1 MKKPKKPSFSKRGI
15 VHVFL
20 LYAELIAFGQI
31 AMWYFGDLS
40 SLDSMWLYALPP
52 ILALLGYFLKAV
64 KENTCGG
71 IVYDCAMKQQEQAR
85 KDIAT
90 DSDKLNEGMD
100 DTDETLD
107 DETTPFDE

>member
-1 MKKPKKPSFSKRGI
+1 MKQQKKPSFSKRGI
-15 VHVFL
+15 VFVFL

-71 IVYDCAMKQQEQAR
+71 IVYDCAMKQQERALSDEKTER
-85 KDIAT
+85 T
-90 DSDKLNEGMD
+90 DTEFPDAADAHPSEHI
-100 DTDETLD
+100 
-107 DETTPFDE
+107 

>member
-1 MKKPKKPSFSKRGI
+1 MKQPKKPSFSKRGI
-15 VHVFL
+15 VLVFL

-31 AMWYFGDLS
+31 AMWYYGDLS

-71 IVYDCAMKQQEQAR
+71 IVYDCAMKQQ
-85 KDIAT
+85 KPTGND
-90 DSDKLNEGMD
+90 MPD
-100 DTDETLD
+100 D
-107 DETTPFDE
+107 FDECSECEESMAKSNDEVSPFNE

>member
-15 VHVFL
+15 VLVFL

-71 IVYDCAMKQQEQAR
+71 IVYDCAMKQQKQAR
-85 KDIAT
+85 KDVAT
-90 DSDKLNEGMD
+90 DSDTLNEGMD